1 MTNLTDRYREAE
13 DTIAK
18 LSQQLA
24 DLMEAKSQHENQLL
38 ANFTQLLNEK
48 KLKIRNQQR
57 LLASA
62 TADPTK
68 GETKLHE
75 VHKYIKFIINIVL
88 QRLSCRDPSRQR

>member
-1 MTNLTDRYREAE
+1 MTSLTDRYREAE
-13 DTIAK
+13 NTIAK

-38 ANFTQLLNEK
+38 ANFAQLLNEK

-68 GETKLHE
+68 GEIKLRKAPKHIGFM
-75 VHKYIKFIINIVL
+75 VNIVSK
-88 QRLSCRDPSRQR
+88 RLSRRDPSRQ

>member
-38 ANFTQLLNEK
+38 ANFAQLLNEK

-68 GETKLHE
+68 GETKLQKAP
-75 VHKYIKFIINIVL
+75 KYIGFIINIVL
-88 QRLSCRDPSRQR
+88 QWLSRRDPSRQR